1 MTRPCVAVFLRGY
14 LPGYRSGGPLQSI
27 ANLVSRLGDEFDFR
41 IITADR
47 DLGNTSP
54 YADTPLMRWVP
65 VGKAHAMYLPPREQW
80 LSTIAQ
86 ILRDLD
92 HNAVYIN
99 SRSEEH
105 TSELQSLMR
114 ISYAVFCL

>member
-54 YADTPLMRWVP
+54 YADTPLMR
-65 VGKAHAMYLPPREQW
+65 
-80 LSTIAQ
+80 
-86 ILRDLD
+86 
-92 HNAVYIN
+92 
-99 SRSEEH
+99 SEERRVG
-105 TSELQSLMR
+105 TECVSTCRSRWSPYYSKQNTTTKLQSKHTYIYHLTVLLDR
-114 ISYAVFCL
+114 HYYET

>member
-41 IITADR
+41 IITADH
-47 DLGNTSP
+47 DLGNTRP

-80 LSTIAQ
+80 LSTIA
-86 ILRDLD
+86 
-92 HNAVYIN
+92 
-99 SRSEEH
+99 RSEEH
-105 TSELQSLMR
+105 KSELQSLMR
-114 ISYAVFCL
+114 ISYAVFCLQKKTSINNH